1 MGPGESEVQFD
12 TTERRQHARVPVR
25 QGIECRLEVRA
36 RIRMVDISA
45 TGSLVATDLTLPI
58 GTRASLRSNISNGP
72 FASGVEIR
80 RQVDAALR
88 GQPLALGAI
97 FTDMDEHSR
106 RRLEQFLKRAS
117 A

>member
-1 MGPGESEVQFD
+1 MQVD
-12 TTERRQHARVPVR
+12 TTERRQHARVTVR

-36 RIRMVDISA
+36 RVRMVDISA

-58 GTRASLRSNISNGP
+58 GTRASLRSSISNGP
-72 FASGVEIR
+72 FACAVEIR
-80 RQVDAALR
+80 RQADVPPR
-88 GQPLALGAI
+88 GQLPALGAT
-97 FTDMDEHSR
+97 FGDMDEHSR

>member
-1 MGPGESEVQFD
+1 MQVD
-12 TTERRQHARVPVR
+12 DRTERRQHPRLTVR
-25 QGIECRLEVRA
+25 KEIDCRLEVRA

-45 TGSLVATDLTLPI
+45 TGTLVATDLPLPI
-58 GTRASLRSNISNGP
+58 GTHASLRSNIASGP
-72 FASGVEIR
+72 FACAVEIR
-80 RQVDAALR
+80 RQADAAAR
-88 GQPLALGAI
+88 GQSPALGAI

>member
-1 MGPGESEVQFD
+1 MQAD
-12 TTERRQHARVPVR
+12 TTERRQHARVTVR

-36 RIRMVDISA
+36 RVRMVDISA

-58 GTRASLRSNISNGP
+58 GTHANLRSNMSNGP

-80 RQVDAALR
+80 RQADAPLR
-88 GQPLALGAI
+88 GQSPALGAS

>member
-1 MGPGESEVQFD
+1 MEVD
-12 TTERRQHARVPVR
+12 TTERRQHARVTVR

-36 RIRMVDISA
+36 RVRMVDISA

-58 GTRASLRSNISNGP
+58 GAHASLRSSISNGP
-72 FASGVEIR
+72 FACGVEIR
-80 RQVDAALR
+80 RQVGAAPR
-88 GQPLALGAI
+88 GQSPALGAI